1 MLYDGCCVVVVRMN
15 DLAASVNVVPLD
27 QLVLVFI
34 KILCVRELLLKRLG
48 CEASQEVGPPLR
60 LHLFVW
66 SIVVM
71 FKLGLA
77 DKLLA
82 STWSEDGGVSG
93 LPSYINCLSLEFVV
107 SVWPPQEVL
116 PWINE

>member
-1 MLYDGCCVVVVRMN
+1 VM
-15 DLAASVNVVPLD
+15 
-27 QLVLVFI
+27 
-34 KILCVRELLLKRLG
+34 
-48 CEASQEVGPPLR
+48 
-60 LHLFVW
+60 
-66 SIVVM
+66 M
-71 FKLGLA
+71 FKLRLA

-93 LPSYINCLSLEFVV
+93 LPSYINGLSLEFVV